1 MTIEEKQEK
10 YIELFKTLGDEF
22 DIYTY
27 IMKIAMQESKMDDAD
42 KIEENRFLGCQSN
55 LWIKINIKGN
65 KMTLLVDSD
74 TLIVKGIAMIL
85 ADMFNGETLESIAE
99 VRIYLWE
106 ALNLEI
112 ALTSIRRNGFNELTN
127 YIQNIARGQ

>member
-1 MTIEEKQEK
+1 
-10 YIELFKTLGDEF
+10 
-22 DIYTY
+22 
-27 IMKIAMQESKMDDAD
+27 
-42 KIEENRFLGCQSN
+42 
-55 LWIKINIKGN
+55 
-65 KMTLLVDSD
+65 MTLLVDSD